1 MAGGRFESA
10 DGMERRQAA
19 DRHGIEN
26 NSIGTADKSF
36 EHPKNS
42 KHPVGMNY
50 IAPAPI
56 ADPATLASRAAAERR
71 SRHIAPDCNGLNFY
85 EIDRSLRD
93 LLTLYMD
100 APLLTHLTPRLHDL
114 GKLAGG
120 RLNELADLA
129 DKHPPQLRFRD
140 KYGRDNEWIE
150 THPAYDE
157 IRNIAFGQFGMHAM
171 TQRAGI
177 LGWPEIMPAVAKQAF
192 FYLFAQAEFGVLCPV
207 NLTDCTS
214 DLLARY
220 GSPELKARYLD
231 RMLTQDMDELLYGA
245 QFMTEKIGGSDAG
258 AAELMAV
265 RDGDQWRLYGEKW
278 FCSNTDGDVAV
289 LLARPQ
295 GAQAGGRGLGLF
307 LMPRHLPDGTRNSY
321 RIARLKDKLGSRSMP
336 SGEIIFDGAVAWH
349 LGQID
354 RGMKQM
360 LEMVN
365 YSRVSHLTRA
375 AGMMRRCLNE
385 ALQVARHRNAFG
397 HRVIEYPLMRRQLVK
412 MMIKTEQSLSAL
424 MLASVMI
431 ARSDEHAAKVVRLL
445 TPVCKYRASRDNI
458 AVATAAMEARGGN
471 GYIEDWPNARLVRD
485 AHLGVIWDGTSSVN
499 ALDVIQRAVGKE
511 RAHRQLVA
519 ELGEKLAEARG
530 IPGQFRTRA
539 SNVLAQAIDFAED
552 VADNPDNERFTRVAA
567 SALYHVATAV
577 LMLNEGARLGEA
589 GGDARRML
597 MARFVLEHRL
607 SDQSKLSVKRD
618 SWEEP
623 TISLLLDEAPVSLD
637 TASSLL
643 SV

>member
-1 MAGGRFESA
+1 
-10 DGMERRQAA
+10 
-19 DRHGIEN
+19 
-26 NSIGTADKSF
+26 
-36 EHPKNS
+36 
-42 KHPVGMNY
+42 MNY
-50 IAPAPI
+50 IAPNPL
-56 ADPATLASRAAAERR
+56 DPAALAGPAAGARR
-71 SRHIAPDCNGLNFY
+71 SQHIAPDCAGLNFY
-85 EIDRSLRD
+85 DIDRSLRD

-100 APLLTHLTPRLHDL
+100 APLLAHLTPHLQHL
-114 GKLAGG
+114 GELAGG
-120 RLNELADLA
+120 RLNDLADLA
-129 DKHPPQLRFRD
+129 DKHPPQLRARD
-140 KYGRDNEWIE
+140 KFGRDNEWIE

-157 IRNIAFGQFGMHAM
+157 IRNIAFGRLGMHAM
-171 TQRAGI
+171 TQRAGV
-177 LGWPEIMPAVAKQAF
+177 LGWPDVMPAVAKQAF
-192 FYLFAQAEFGVLCPV
+192 FYLFSQAEFGVLCPV

-220 GSPELKARYLD
+220 GTPELKARYLD
-231 RMLTQDMDELLYGA
+231 RMQTQDMNNLLYGA

-258 AAELMAV
+258 AAELMAI

-278 FCSNTDGDVAV
+278 FCSNADGDVAV

-295 GAQAGGRGLGLF
+295 GAPAGGRGLGLF
-307 LMPRHLPDGTRNSY
+307 LMPKHLPDGARNGY
-321 RIARLKDKLGSRSMP
+321 RIVRLKDKLGSRSMP
-336 SGEIIFDGAVAWH
+336 SGEIIFDGAVAYH
-349 LGQID
+349 LGELD

-412 MMIKTEQSLSAL
+412 MMIKVEQSLSAL
-424 MLASVMI
+424 MLASIMI
-431 ARSDEHAAKVVRLL
+431 DRSDEHAAKVVRVL

-511 RAHRQLVA
+511 RAHRKLGA
-519 ELGEKLAEARG
+519 ELQERLAEAAAV
-530 IPGQFRTRA
+530 PGQFRTRVG
-539 SNVLAQAIDFAED
+539 NVLAQVLDFAEE
-552 VADNPDNERFTRVAA
+552 VADAPENERFTRVAA
-567 SALYHVATAV
+567 GALYHATTAV

-589 GGDARRML
+589 GGDARRLL

-607 SDQSKLSVKRD
+607 TDGPKLSVSRD
-618 SWEEP
+618 SWEERA
-623 TISLLLDEAPVSLD
+623 IALLLDEAPVPLD
-637 TASSLL
+637 LAASLL
-643 SV
+643 NA